1 MLHVGEPS
9 LLPRPKE
16 PSSGRTD
23 KRSSSQ
29 NPWRPTC
36 MHGGGYKIQYVQTSM
51 GQFLPSS
58 SFHFFL
64 PLFQIITTSFSSPP
78 FFLRPA
84 FLLSFIFSSL
94 SPTPNFPPS
103 PLNLYTPYFN
113 FYILPFSIL
122 PPFVPSSYLS
132 LLFFSIIPPSS
143 FNLFLL
149 FSPSS
154 LLPLLFISPSPYHL
168 PSSHV
173 PFYSF
178 PPYFFFF
185 PCRPPSVFSSSQTRG
200 SAKALTVLPE
210 KRRLS
215 RAGRRREREI
225 PRSSTSPFSAKQST
239 GGRRRRGKVI
249 M

>member
-1 MLHVGEPS
+1 MHNGRNRTDKTSVNKVGSTAKNLLMLHVGEPS

-103 PLNLYTPYFN
+103 PSQSLYTLFQLL
-113 FYILPFSIL
+113 YIT
-122 PPFVPSSYLS
+122 
-132 LLFFSIIPPSS
+132 LL
-143 FNLFLL
+143 
-149 FSPSS
+149 
-154 LLPLLFISPSPYHL
+154 Y
-168 PSSHV
+168 
-173 PFYSF
+173 
-178 PPYFFFF
+178 
-185 PCRPPSVFSSSQTRG
+185 
-200 SAKALTVLPE
+200 
-210 KRRLS
+210 
-215 RAGRRREREI
+215 
-225 PRSSTSPFSAKQST
+225 TSPFCSFFLPLASILFHHST
-239 GGRRRRGKVI
+239 FLF
-249 M
+249 

>member
-1 MLHVGEPS
+1 MAEAIRFSTFKQVWASSYPLLLSTSFFPS
-9 LLPRPKE
+9 FKLLLRPSR
-16 PSSGRTD
+16 PLL
-23 KRSSSQ
+23 SSS
-29 NPWRPTC
+29 RL
-36 MHGGGYKIQYVQTSM
+36 HFFFSSFSLV
-51 GQFLPSS
+51 FLP
-58 SFHFFL
+58 HQIFL
-64 PLFQIITTSFSSPP
+64 PP
-78 FFLRPA
+78 
-84 FLLSFIFSSL
+84 
-94 SPTPNFPPS
+94 

-149 FSPSS
+149 FASSS
-154 LLPLLFISPSPYHL
+154 LLPLLLISPSPYHL

>member
-1 MLHVGEPS
+1 
-9 LLPRPKE
+9 
-16 PSSGRTD
+16 
-23 KRSSSQ
+23 
-29 NPWRPTC
+29 

-78 FFLRPA
+78 FFLPPA

-103 PLNLYTPYFN
+103 PSQSLYTLFQLL
-113 FYILPFSIL
+113 YITLLYTSPFCSFFLPLASIL
-122 PPFVPSSYLS
+122 FHHSTF
-132 LLFFSIIPPSS
+132 LFYSFSP
-143 FNLFLL
+143 L
-149 FSPSS
+149 SPSS
-154 LLPLLFISPSPYHL
+154 LLPLLLISPSPYHL